1 MSETCSKCGM
11 PKDLCVCD
19 DIARDEQKIT
29 VRIDTRSFGKEM
41 TVVDGLSDEVDLNE
55 LSSTLKTK
63 LACGGTAKN
72 GEIQLQGDHTHRI
85 KDVLVNEGFSR
96 EQIEVQN

>member
-29 VRIDTRSFGKEM
+29 VKIDTRSFGKEM
-41 TVVDGLSDEVDLNE
+41 TVIEGLSDDVDLDE
-55 LSSTLKTK
+55 LSSTLKSN

-72 GEIQLQGDHTHRI
+72 GQIQLQGDHTRRI
-85 KDVLVNEGFSR
+85 TDVLVDEGFSR